1 MLKIL
6 SKIGGVIMKKWL
18 IPIGIIVILGVMLIS
33 GYNNL
38 VKSSENVNGKWS
50 QIQNQLQRRADLIP
64 NLVETV
70 KGYAAQEK
78 SIFTEVAEARAKL
91 AGAATVGEA
100 AQADQALTGAL
111 SRLLAIAENYPQLK
125 SDANFRALQ
134 DELAG
139 TENRIATARMDYNN
153 AVQLYNT
160 KIKTFPTSL
169 YAGIFGFGQK
179 DYFEAE
185 ENANKVPGVNF
196 SQ

>member
-1 MLKIL
+1 M
-6 SKIGGVIMKKWL
+6 MKKWL
-18 IPIGIIVILGVMLIS
+18 IPVGIIVLLCVMLIS

-38 VKSSENVNGKWS
+38 VMTSESVNQNWS
-50 QIQNQLQRRADLIP
+50 QVQNQLQRRADLIP

-78 SIFTEVAEARAKL
+78 TVFTEVAEARAKL
-91 AGAATVGEA
+91 AGAGTVADA
-100 AQADQALTGAL
+100 ANADQALTSSLGK
-111 SRLLAIAENYPQLK
+111 LLAIVENYPQLK

-153 AVQLYNT
+153 SVQSYNT

-169 YAGIFGFGQK
+169 YAGILGFRSR
-179 DYFEAE
+179 DYFKPTVNV
-185 ENANKVPGVNF
+185 ENAPAVKF
-196 SQ
+196 

>member
-1 MLKIL
+1 
-6 SKIGGVIMKKWL
+6 MKKWL
-18 IPIGIIVILGVMLIS
+18 ILIGIVVILGVMLIS

-38 VKSSENVNGKWS
+38 VKTSESVNGSWS

-70 KGYAAQEK
+70 KGYASQEREV
-78 SIFTEVAEARAKL
+78 FTQVAEARAKL

-100 AQADQALTGAL
+100 AQADQSLTGAL
-111 SRLLAIAENYPQLK
+111 GRLFAIAESYPQLK

-160 KIKTFPTSL
+160 KIRTFPTSL
-169 YAGIFGFGQK
+169 YAGLFSFGQR
-179 DYFEAE
+179 DYFETD

-196 SQ
+196 

>member
-1 MLKIL
+1 
-6 SKIGGVIMKKWL
+6 MKKWL
-18 IPIGIIVILGVMLIS
+18 IPTGIIIILGVILIS

-38 VKSSENVNGKWS
+38 VNSSENVNGKWS

-78 SIFTEVAEARAKL
+78 SIFTEVADARAKL

-111 SRLLAIAENYPQLK
+111 GRLIAIAENYPQLK

-169 YAGIFGFGQK
+169 YAGIFGFGQR
-179 DYFEAE
+179 DYFEAD

>member
-1 MLKIL
+1 
-6 SKIGGVIMKKWL
+6 MKKWL

-64 NLVETV
+64 NLVGTV

-91 AGAATVGEA
+91 AGAATAGNVGEA

-111 SRLLAIAENYPQLK
+111 GRLLAIAENYPQLK

-139 TENRIATARMDYNN
+139 TENRIATSRMDYNN

-169 YAGIFGFGQK
+169 YAGIFGFGQR
-179 DYFEAE
+179 DYFEAD
-185 ENANKVPGVNF
+185 ENANKVPGVDF
-196 SQ
+196 SE

>member
-1 MLKIL
+1 
-6 SKIGGVIMKKWL
+6 MKKWL
-18 IPIGIIVILGVMLIS
+18 IPIAAVVILGVMLIS

-38 VKSSENVNGKWS
+38 VKISESVNSSWS
-50 QIQNQLQRRADLIP
+50 QVQNQLQRRTDLIP

-78 SIFTEVAEARAKL
+78 DIFTQVAEARAKL

-100 AQADQALTGAL
+100 ADADQALTGAL
-111 SRLLAIAENYPQLK
+111 GRLLAIAENYPQLK

-139 TENRIATARMDYNN
+139 TENRIAVARMDYNN
-153 AVQLYNT
+153 SVQVYNA

-169 YAGIFGFGQK
+169 YAGLFGFLQR
-179 DYFEAE
+179 DYFQASEKAGE
-185 ENANKVPGVNF
+185 VPAVDF